1 MQEIVVHELT
11 EPIYDEKEGLGDV
24 SSNQEEDLRLKA
36 HLS

>member
-11 EPIYDEKEGLGDV
+11 EPIYDEKEGLDDV
-24 SSNQEEDLRLKA
+24 SADQEEDLRLKA